1 MKTLLFAFL
10 VCFANAAQDR
20 YALNNLYKNI
30 KTSYQVRHASAQ
42 GGIIEKDDRLERF
55 AQEAGCVLTHDDHRS
70 VVSNYIT
77 AF

>member
-20 YALNNLYKNI
+20 YVLNNLYKNI
-30 KTSYQVRHASAQ
+30 KTSHSNIG
-42 GGIIEKDDRLERF
+42 GGIIEKDDLLERF

-70 VVSNYIT
+70 IVSNYIT